1 MKEIRNKLAHEQCK
15 LNHLVDEALDNGTP
29 INETHELMMQ
39 CRKVHELI
47 LKRMTENDTNT
58 QIK

>member
-1 MKEIRNKLAHEQCK
+1 MKDIRTKLTQEQSK
-15 LNHLVDEALDNGTP
+15 LNHLVEEALENGTP
-29 INETHELMMQ
+29 INETYEIIVQ

-47 LKRMTENDTNT
+47 LKRMTKNEENM